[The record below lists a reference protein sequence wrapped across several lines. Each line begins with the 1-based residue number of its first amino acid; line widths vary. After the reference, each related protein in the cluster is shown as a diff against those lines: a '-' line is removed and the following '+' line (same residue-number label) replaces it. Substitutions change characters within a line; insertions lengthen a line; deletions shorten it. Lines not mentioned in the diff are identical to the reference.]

1 MDLERDLFRVTL
13 AGKAG
18 ASQEELFETIRA
30 LNYTPSLA
38 GGEGFHASEE
48 TTHPMGEMPELVRK
62 AIDRAKA
69 ESKRFILVDCMGD
82 N

>member
-1 MDLERDLFRVTL
+1 
-13 AGKAG
+13 
-18 ASQEELFETIRA
+18 
-30 LNYTPSLA
+30 
-38 GGEGFHASEE
+38 
-48 TTHPMGEMPELVRK
+48 MPELVRK

>member
-13 AGKAG
+13 AERDAPT
-18 ASQEELFETIRA
+18 QEALFNAIRD
-30 LNYTPSLA
+30 LTYTPSVASA
-38 GGEGFHASEE
+38 GTFKPADEP
-48 TTHPMGEMPELVRK
+48 TDPMGAMPELVRD
-62 AIDRAKA
+62 AIARAKA